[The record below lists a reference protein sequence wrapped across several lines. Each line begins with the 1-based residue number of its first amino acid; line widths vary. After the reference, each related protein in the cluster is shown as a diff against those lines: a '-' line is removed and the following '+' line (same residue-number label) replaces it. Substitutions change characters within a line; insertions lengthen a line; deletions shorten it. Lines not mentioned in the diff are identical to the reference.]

1 MKLTRI
7 LSLILALLMVV
18 ATLAACK
25 PEEQTDV
32 DEEYLEEEE
41 EQGTTLNL
49 IDEGI
54 TEYVL
59 VRDYKASN
67 AVINAVNSMVD
78 SIKSNIGADITIK
91 ECFNDL
97 EDEPLDVVTEKEI
110 LIGMTNR
117 PESIEALDGMRS
129 KDYTISNHGTKLVI
143 GGGGEEGTIAA
154 ITRFL
159 NDFIAEQGDRFAVK
173 NGEYQNLVVT
183 PAMEINFTGQYSYNS
198 ISMLGVSLDSFGL
211 IYPKH
216 ADNSLECKNIAAQIA
231 AHVAKEGGYELKTYK
246 DTRYWCDYEILIGD
260 TIRTDDDLVDS
271 LGKDEY
277 YIRLIKTEVT
287 YEDDSKHPGGQ
298 LIICFG
304 DNAAAAALEA
314 FKTKVLPVLV
324 EPTTLALEENFE
336 VTNRAQ

>member
-25 PEEQTDV
+25 PEEQP
-32 DEEYLEEEE
+32 DEEILEEEDP
-41 EQGTTLNL
+41 GITLNL

-67 AVINAVNSMVD
+67 AIINAVNSMVD
-78 SIKSNIGADITIK
+78 SIKSNIGATITIK

-117 PESIEALDGMRS
+117 PESVEALEGLRS

-173 NGEYQNLVVT
+173 NGEYQNLIVT
-183 PAMEINFTGQYSYNS
+183 PAMEVNYTGNYSYS
-198 ISMLGVSLDSFGL
+198 SVSMLGVSLGSYGL
-211 IYPKH
+211 IYPKQ

-231 AHVAKEGGYELKTYK
+231 AHVAKESGYELKTYK
-246 DTRYWCDYEILIGD
+246 DTRWWCDYEILIGD
-260 TIRTDDDLVDS
+260 TSRTDDDLVRS
-271 LGKDEY
+271 LGRDEY
-277 YIRLIKTEVT
+277 YIKLIKTEVT
-287 YEDDSKHPGGQ
+287 YEDGSKHPGGQ

-304 DNAAAAALEA
+304 DDAGTAAFEA

-324 EPTTLALEENFE
+324 ETTALTLEENFE

>member
-1 MKLTRI
+1 MKFTRI
-7 LSLILALLMVV
+7 LALILALLMVV

-25 PEEQTDV
+25 PAEEP
-32 DEEYLEEEE
+32 EETEEEE
-41 EQGTTLNL
+41 NSGVTLNL
-49 IDEGI
+49 IDKGI

-67 AVINAVNSMVD
+67 AVIDAVNSMVA
-78 SIKSNIGADITIK
+78 SIKLNIGADITFK

-117 PESIEALDGMRS
+117 PESEEALSGLRS

-159 NDFIAEQGDRFAVK
+159 NDFVAEQGDRFAVRS
-173 NGEYQNLVVT
+173 GDFQNLVVK
-183 PAMEINFTGQYSYNS
+183 PEMEVNFKGNYSYS
-198 ISMLGVSLDSFGL
+198 SASMLGVSMGSFGL
-211 IYPKH
+211 IFPKS
-216 ADNSLECKNIAAQIA
+216 ADNSGECRVMADQIA
-231 AHVAKEGGYELKTYK
+231 AHIAKESGYELKVYK

-260 TIRTDDDLVDS
+260 TIRTDDALVDS
-271 LGKDEY
+271 LGDNEY
-277 YIRLIKTEVT
+277 YIKLIKTEVT
-287 YEDDSKHPGGQ
+287 YEDGSKHPGGQ

-304 DNAAAAALEA
+304 DDAGPAALEA
-314 FKTKVLPVLV
+314 FKTKVMPVLAEV
-324 EPTTLALEENFE
+324 GTLALEEGFE
-336 VTNRAQ
+336 LTNRGAQ

>member
-7 LSLILALLMVV
+7 LSLILALLMVL

-25 PEEQTDV
+25 PEEEV
-32 DEEYLEEEE
+32 EVEEEYEEEE
-41 EQGTTLNL
+41 DQGITLNL
-49 IDEGI
+49 IDEGV

-67 AVINAVNSMVD
+67 AVINAVNSMVT
-78 SIKSNIGADITIK
+78 SIKTNIGATITIK

-117 PESIEALDGMRS
+117 PESIEALEGMRS

-173 NGEYQNLVVT
+173 NGENQNLIVT
-183 PAMEINFTGQYSYNS
+183 PAMEIDFVGNYSYS
-198 ISMLGVSLDSFGL
+198 AVSLLGVSLDSFGL

-216 ADNSLECKNIAAQIA
+216 ADNSTECKNFAAQIA
-231 AHVAKEGGYELKTYK
+231 AHVAKESGYELKTYK

-260 TIRTDDDLVDS
+260 TIRTDDNLVKS

-277 YIRLIKTEVT
+277 YIKLIKTEVT
-287 YEDDSKHPGGQ
+287 YEDGSKHPGGQ

-304 DNAAAAALEA
+304 DNAMDAALEA

-324 EPTTLALEENFE
+324 EPANLALEENFE

>member
-18 ATLAACK
+18 ASLAACK
-25 PEEQTDV
+25 PEEQPD
-32 DEEYLEEEE
+32 DGEYLEEEE
-41 EQGTTLNL
+41 EQGVTLNL

-117 PESIEALDGMRS
+117 PESVEALGDLRS

-183 PAMEINFTGQYSYNS
+183 PAMQVNYVGQYSYTS
-198 ISMLGVSLDSFGL
+198 VSMLGVSLASYGL

-216 ADNSLECKNIAAQIA
+216 ADNSLECKNIAAQIT
-231 AHVAKEGGYELKTYK
+231 AHVAKESGYELKTYK

-260 TIRTDDDLVDS
+260 TIRTDDGLVES

-277 YIRLIKTEVT
+277 CIRLIKTEVT
-287 YEDDSKHPGGQ
+287 YEDGSKHPGAQ

-304 DNAAAAALEA
+304 DNAGAAAFEA
-314 FKTKVLPVLV
+314 FKTKVMPVLV
-324 EPTTLALEENFE
+324 EPTVLALEENFE

>member
-25 PEEQTDV
+25 PEEQPEDT
-32 DEEYLEEEE
+32 EELEEEG
-41 EQGTTLNL
+41 EQGVTLNL
-49 IDEGI
+49 IDEGV

-117 PESIEALDGMRS
+117 PESAEALDGLRS

-173 NGEYQNLVVT
+173 SGEYQDLIVS
-183 PAMEINFTGQYSYNS
+183 PAMEIHYKGNYSYNS
-198 ISMLGVSLDSFGL
+198 VSMLGVSMDSFGL

-231 AHVAKEGGYELKTYK
+231 AHVAKESGYELKTYK

-260 TIRTDDDLVDS
+260 TIRTDDELVKS
-271 LGKDEY
+271 LGREEY
-277 YIRLIKTEVT
+277 YIKLIKTEVT
-287 YEDDSKHPGGQ
+287 YEDGSTHPGGQ

-304 DNAAAAALEA
+304 DDAGAAAFEA
-314 FKTKVLPVLV
+314 FKTKIMPVLT
-324 EPTTLALEENFE
+324 EATTLALEENFE
-336 VTNRAQ
+336 ITNRAQ